1 MDAQRFD
8 NLAKSL
14 AGRLT
19 RRNALRRAGAAA
31 SATLLASAGARA
43 APAVAQRQDKP
54 IYTVIRRYSL
64 DNPTDAVRKALQRGY
79 IEAACEAPG
88 FIAYFAV
95 EDEDGDFATVAV
107 FRSQEDFEKFA
118 TAEANWI
125 AQNLGNL
132 LPAPDEA
139 LSGDTYVYAGAEQ
152 TLRNTCPAEARQ
164 GTGSVPTAAPGAPTT
179 APGAPTA
186 VLPTA
191 APTPPSCTGQ
201 GCVCST
207 GTRRS
212 CDRGFICCPTSDVPG
227 GPGVCQTQEVCYPN
241 QCVENGGACD

>member
-14 AGRLT
+14 AARLT

-79 IEAACEAPG
+79 IEAACDAPG

-107 FRSQEDFEKFA
+107 FRSQEDFENFA

-125 AQNLGNL
+125 ARNLGGL

-139 LSGDTYVYAGAEQ
+139 VSGDTYVHGGAVQ
-152 TLRNTCPAEARQ
+152 MFRNTCPGAAQQATGTAR
-164 GTGSVPTAAPGAPTT
+164 PAPTI
-179 APGAPTA
+179 AP
-186 VLPTA
+186 
-191 APTPPSCTGQ
+191 
-201 GCVCST
+201 
-207 GTRRS
+207 
-212 CDRGFICCPTSDVPG
+212 
-227 GPGVCQTQEVCYPN
+227 
-241 QCVENGGACD
+241 

>member
-1 MDAQRFD
+1 MDGQKFD

-14 AGRLT
+14 AGRLS

-31 SATLLASAGARA
+31 SATLLASAGIRA
-43 APAVAQRQDKP
+43 LPAAAQGQDEP
-54 IYTVIRRYSL
+54 VYTVIRRYTPDS
-64 DNPTDAVRKALQRGY
+64 PTDQIRAALQRGY
-79 IEAACEAPG
+79 IEDACKAPG

-125 AQNLGNL
+125 ARNLGNL

-139 LSGDTYVYAGAEQ
+139 LSGDTYVYAGATQEF
-152 TLRNTCPAEARQ
+152 RNTCPAEAQ
-164 GTGSVPTAAPGAPTT
+164 QTTGSAPTT

-186 VLPTA
+186 VP
-191 APTPPSCTGQ
+191 PTPTPTPQACTGQ

-207 GTRRS
+207 GTRRP

-227 GPGVCQTQEVCYPN
+227 GPGVCQTREVCYPN
-241 QCVENGGACD
+241 QCVENGAG